1 MKKIATKIWLG
12 FVSVLLLMSVMVGI
26 NYHQLVKINNEMNTL
41 AERRIPVTI
50 ASQRLALN
58 YMKQAA
64 SLRGYLASGEE
75 KFYSDFNEA
84 KEKTNEQRE
93 LLDKTIATEENRERF
108 KQVKQVMDAFDPMP
122 PILFKLYQEEGQKA
136 AVNYLINIAAPVHA
150 KSLAEINKFTEI
162 QEKRIYEDA
171 LHVAAIEKKIELQ
184 SLLLLGVAI
193 LLGAV
198 IAYFIAKPIEKTLS
212 HVTQASTEYA
222 NGDFRKEIIAS
233 SADEIG
239 QMAVAL
245 NQMRE
250 NFIEVI
256 LKLKNSSE
264 QLNDAALG
272 LAAQAQQ
279 TSAGATQTAS
289 NVTEIAASVEEVA
302 GNAKEVA
309 GLSEKAAQEAELGYQ
324 GSEQVTRQMTV
335 IASSSDEAA
344 NVIEALSQTLQQVTQ
359 IVELITNIA
368 DQTNL
373 LALNAAIEAAR
384 AGEQGKGFA
393 VVAEEVRKLAEK
405 SAVAAKDISQMIERV
420 QVESKRAVE
429 AMSNGNGQ
437 VKAGLLVVEEVGQKF
452 HLIINSIDKLAQQI
466 RSVAVASDQISEG
479 IQNVA
484 STTEEQSAS
493 IEEVT
498 ASTEHLTKMAS
509 DLNEVVRRF
518 KV

>member
-1 MKKIATKIWLG
+1 MKKIGTKIWLG
-12 FVSVLLLMSVMVGI
+12 FVSVLLLMTVMVGI
-26 NYHQLVKINNEMNTL
+26 TYYQLGQIKSEMNTL
-41 AERRIPVTI
+41 AEQRIPVTI

-58 YMKQAA
+58 HMKQAA
-64 SLRGYLASGEE
+64 SLRGYLASGDA
-75 KFYSDFNEA
+75 KFQNDYHEA
-84 KEKTNEQRE
+84 KEKTDEQLAILE
-93 LLDKTIATEENRERF
+93 KTIETEEHRERL
-108 KQVKQVMDAFDPMP
+108 KQVKQVMGEFDPMP
-122 PILFKLYQEEGQKA
+122 PVMFKLYQEEGQKA
-136 AVNYLINIAAPVHA
+136 SVNYLINIAAPVHA
-150 KSLAEINKFTEI
+150 KSLTEINKFTEM
-162 QEKRIYEDA
+162 QEESIHEDT
-171 LHVAAIEKKIELQ
+171 LHVAAIEKKIEKQL
-184 SLLLLGVAI
+184 LLLLGVAI

-198 IAYFIAKPIEKTLS
+198 IAYFIAKPIEKALS
-212 HVTQASTEYA
+212 NVTQASAEYA
-222 NGDFRKEIIAS
+222 NGDFRKEITAS

-239 QMAVAL
+239 QMAAAL
-245 NQMRE
+245 NKMRE
-250 NFIEVI
+250 NFVGVI
-256 LKLKNSSE
+256 LKLKDSSE

-272 LAAQAQQ
+272 LAAQTQQ
-279 TSAGATQTAS
+279 TSAGATQTAG
-289 NVTEIAASVEEVA
+289 NVTEIAATVEEVA
-302 GNAKEVA
+302 GNAQEVA
-309 GLSEKAAQEAELGYQ
+309 GLSEKTAREAELGYQ
-324 GSEQVTRQMTV
+324 GSEQVTRQMAV

-344 NVIEALSQTLQQVTQ
+344 SVIEALSQTLQQVNQ

-405 SAVAAKDISQMIERV
+405 SAVAAKDISQMIGRV

-429 AMSNGNGQ
+429 AMSNGNEQ
-437 VKAGLLVVEEVGQKF
+437 VKEGLLVVGEVGQKF
-452 HLIINSIDKLAQQI
+452 HVIIESIEKLAQQI

-509 DLNEVVRRF
+509 DLNEMVHRF